1 MKPLIIVFLF
11 TFIVKLNALN
21 LYPLPDNIIKNFQV
35 IPFYGVT
42 YFNDLS
48 LAAGGGEVDLVQ
60 NSLGVRLK
68 WGEAFSGF
76 SMQYEHINSYVSSG
90 ELTTF
95 SETKLYLDIYKLRYF
110 KPVIDDEFSQISLF
124 ASIGKI
130 SGGYDVT
137 ESTEDQGVTGYVVR
151 SIDAVI
157 GDFGAS
163 FIYNLNPDWRIFF
176 EAGYQLSLDEKVT
189 NLAGAEVSQTGID
202 FTGAMINL
210 GTSFRL

>member
-1 MKPLIIVFLF
+1 MKSLIIVFLF
-11 TFIVKLNALN
+11 SFVIKLNAMN
-21 LYPLPDNIIKNFQV
+21 WYPLPDNIIKNFQV

-48 LAAGGGEVDLVQ
+48 LAASGGEVDEIQ

-68 WGEAFSGF
+68 WGNPFSGL
-76 SMQYEHINSYVSSG
+76 SVQYEHINSYVSTG

-95 SETKLYLDIYKLRYF
+95 SETKLNLDIYKLRYF

-124 ASIGKI
+124 ASIGKL

-137 ESTEDQGVTGYVVR
+137 NSIEDQGITGYVVR
-151 SIDAVI
+151 SINATI

-163 FIYNLNPDWRIFF
+163 FIYKLNPDWCIFF
-176 EAGYQLSLDEKVT
+176 EAGYQLSLDEKIT
-189 NLAGAEVSQTGID
+189 NLAGVEVSQTGID

>member
-1 MKPLIIVFLF
+1 MKSLIIVFLF
-11 TFIVKLNALN
+11 SFVIKLNALN
-21 LYPLPDNIIKNFQV
+21 WYPLPDNIIKNFQV

-48 LAAGGGEVDLVQ
+48 LAASGGEVDEIQ

-68 WGEAFSGF
+68 WGKPFSGF
-76 SMQYEHINSYVSSG
+76 SVQYEHINSYVSTG

-95 SETKLYLDIYKLRYF
+95 SETKLNLDIYKLRYF

-124 ASIGKI
+124 ASIGKL

-137 ESTEDQGVTGYVVR
+137 NSIEDQGITGYVVR
-151 SIDAVI
+151 SINATI

-163 FIYNLNPDWRIFF
+163 FIYKLNPDWCIFF
-176 EAGYQLSLDEKVT
+176 EAGYQLSLDEKIT
-189 NLAGAEVSQTGID
+189 NLAGVEVSQTGID